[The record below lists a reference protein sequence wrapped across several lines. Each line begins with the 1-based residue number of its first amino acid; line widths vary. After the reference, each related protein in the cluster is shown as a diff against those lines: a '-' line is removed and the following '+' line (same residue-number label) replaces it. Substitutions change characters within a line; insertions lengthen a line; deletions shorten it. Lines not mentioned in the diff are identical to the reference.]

1 MTKVIVLGHGGYGTA
16 IRRNIAMVVGTF
28 DDDLRFVDFNEED
41 GLEELQAKIYE
52 AVASCGED
60 DILFCCD
67 IMGGSPFR
75 LAATMSAGA
84 PGRMITVTGLN
95 LGAFAEIVTSL
106 DLPVGELADLAMD
119 AAKLSV
125 GCFPPKA

>member
-16 IRRNIAMVVGTF
+16 IRRNIAIVVGTF

-41 GLEELQAKIYE
+41 GLEALQAKLDE
-52 AVASCGED
+52 AVASCGKD

-75 LAATMSAGA
+75 LAATMCAAA
-84 PGRMITVTGLN
+84 PERMITVTGLN
-95 LGAFAEIVTSL
+95 LGAFAEVVTSL
-106 DLPVGELADLAMD
+106 DLSVQELADLAMET
-119 AAKLSV
+119 AKISI